1 MKLTIRW
8 SLIIGFLCLIWGTYV
23 VTTTST
29 YVSSQQTLN
38 GHATNIMENIAE
50 LAMEKSQNHLA
61 HAHGAAVLTRRLL
74 AANVVSSDE
83 INIDSLEQYFLDQLV
98 IYPHFAGIYLGKPN
112 GDFFYVSRN
121 EERSPAGFRT
131 KIISHRGGVRKTTLT
146 WRNQNLNVLSQELD
160 PEDRF
165 DPRVRPWYKK
175 ALGHGK
181 IVWSDPYIFFT
192 SQKPGITI
200 AGPTYDESGVLKS
213 IVGVDIEIDAL
224 STFMFE
230 PGEP

>member
-8 SLIIGFLCLIWGTYV
+8 SLIIGFLCLIWGTYA

-29 YVSSQQTLN
+29 FVSSQKTLN
-38 GHATNIMENIAE
+38 GHAMNVMENIAE

-74 AANVVSSDE
+74 AANVVSVDQ
-83 INIDSLEQYFLDQLV
+83 NNLDSLEQYFLDQLV
-98 IYPHFAGIYLGKPN
+98 IYSHFAGIYLGKPN

-121 EERSPAGFRT
+121 GQRSPGGFRT
-131 KIISHRGGVRKTTLT
+131 KIISHRKGVRNTALT
-146 WRNQNLNVLSQELD
+146 WRDKNLNVLSKEFD

-165 DPRVRPWYKK
+165 DPRIRPWYKK
-175 ALGHGK
+175 VLEHEK

-200 AGPTYDESGVLKS
+200 AGPTYGEAGVLTVS
-213 IVGVDIEIDAL
+213 YTHLTLPTITE
-224 STFMFE
+224 
-230 PGEP
+230 